1 MSYMTHSN
9 PSESLCPT
17 GAHPRNRLTV
27 WGNWHESTY
36 AIPIVILENS
46 TNTGIWGGE
55 HFASCKLGH
64 GISWDIS
71 TGKMKQK
78 NPMADHGISH
88 HVMRSGNKDPTWP
101 DPSREKKNYSASIA
115 EFSNSSSSISSSSSS
130 STSHSVR
137 NLCQLKLTGPLVVI
151 DSVILQN
158 FDHGKKNSWE
168 KCSAF
173 LLFQGKHISDFR
185 FIAPLFFGALTWP
198 KGLVICCLRIGSQ
211 QNQLEDDPGWTKQS
225 CLAEGDYLLLLH
237 IWKYHKFIWYITY
250 IYIYQ
255 YVYLDSSYYSIFVK
269 STMPGTPQRTNNC
282 EPSESNFTRLFSS
295 KCFSHIEPWK
305 EKIAILYLQIK
316 SEMLI

>member
-46 TNTGIWGGE
+46 TNTGIWGGGE

-101 DPSREKKNYSASIA
+101 DPSREKKKLFGLHCRAFQLIFFDLFLFFVLNLAFSEKFVSAETDWSLGGDW
-115 EFSNSSSSISSSSSS
+115 FGH
-130 STSHSVR
+130 STKFR
-137 NLCQLKLTGPLVVI
+137 P
-151 DSVILQN
+151 
-158 FDHGKKNSWE
+158 WE
-168 KCSAF
+168 KKT
-173 LLFQGKHISDFR
+173 LGKNVQLFVVPRK
-185 FIAPLFFGALTWP
+185 
-198 KGLVICCLRIGSQ
+198 
-211 QNQLEDDPGWTKQS
+211 
-225 CLAEGDYLLLLH
+225 
-237 IWKYHKFIWYITY
+237 TY
-250 IYIYQ
+250 IRFQIYSPFTFRCFD
-255 YVYLDSSYYSIFVK
+255 LTERS
-269 STMPGTPQRTNNC
+269 GGLLPQNRVPTQTNGRW
-282 EPSESNFTRLFSS
+282 SRLVCN
-295 KCFSHIEPWK
+295 K
-305 EKIAILYLQIK
+305 AA
-316 SEMLI
+316 